1 MAESLPPTK
10 SPKPVQQLAA
20 EACKQVPENYIQS
33 KDADIQPSCPLLDLA
48 SIDLSLLSSSTP
60 SPAREKE
67 LTKLRSTLSSCGCF
81 QAINHGISDDFL
93 DKVGEIGKSFFAL
106 PIEEKQK
113 YGRAADDT
121 EGYGNDSVLS
131 EHQILDWTDRLYLTV
146 SPQEQIKYNLWPANP
161 ENFREVLE
169 EYIKKLTALNE
180 LLLKAIALSLNLE
193 ENSFVNQFGDRD
205 RASKVARF
213 NFYPPCPSPD
223 LVLGVKPHA
232 DGTVLTFL
240 LQDKDV
246 EGLQVLKD
254 GQWFKVP
261 IVPYAIVVNVGDQAE
276 IMTNGVL
283 KSPVHRVV
291 TNTERERNTLA
302 VFFCPDSNSEIGPV
316 EKLITEE
323 RPRLYRNIRNFVGLF
338 FQNYQQGKR
347 PLDVVRI

>member
-33 KDADIQPSCPLLDLA
+33 KDADIQASCPLLDLA

-106 PIEEKQK
+106 PMEEKQK
-113 YGRAADDT
+113 YGRSADDT

-146 SPQEQIKYNLWPANP
+146 SPEEQIKYNLWPANP
-161 ENFREVLE
+161 ENFREVLQ

-205 RASKVARF
+205 RASK
-213 NFYPPCPSPD
+213 
-223 LVLGVKPHA
+223 
-232 DGTVLTFL
+232 
-240 LQDKDV
+240 DKDV

-254 GQWFKVP
+254 GQWFRVP

-276 IMTNGVL
+276 IMSNGVF

-323 RPRLYRNIRNFVGLF
+323 RPRLYRNVRNFVGLF

>member
-1 MAESLPPTK
+1 MVKSLPPTK
-10 SPKPVQQLAA
+10 SVQQLAA
-20 EACKQVPENYIQS
+20 EACKQIPENYIHT
-33 KDADIQPSCPLLDLA
+33 KDAHIQVSCPLLDLA

-106 PIEEKQK
+106 PMEEKQK
-113 YGRAADDT
+113 YGRSVDDT

-131 EHQILDWTDRLYLTV
+131 EHQILDWNDRLYLTV
-146 SPQEQIKYNLWPANP
+146 SPEEQIKYNLWPANP
-161 ENFREVLE
+161 ENFREVVQ
-169 EYIKKLTALNE
+169 EYIKKLIALNE
-180 LLLKAIALSLNLE
+180 LLLKAMALSLNLE
-193 ENSFVNQFGDRD
+193 ENSFVNQFGDR
-205 RASKVARF
+205 ASGVARF

-223 LVLGVKPHA
+223 LVLGVKQHA
-232 DGTVLTFL
+232 DGGVFTFL

-246 EGLQVLKD
+246 EGLQVQKD
-254 GQWFKVP
+254 GQWFRVP

-302 VFFCPDSNSEIGPV
+302 VFFEPDSNSEIGPV

-323 RPRLYRNIRNFVGLF
+323 RPRLYRNIRNFGGLF
-338 FQNYQQGKR
+338 FHNYQQGKR

>member
-20 EACKQVPENYIQS
+20 EACKQIPENYIHT

-60 SPAREKE
+60 LPARERE

-106 PIEEKQK
+106 PMEEKQK
-113 YGRAADDT
+113 YGRTADDT

-131 EHQILDWTDRLYLTV
+131 EHQILDWNDRLYLTV
-146 SPQEQIKYNLWPANP
+146 SPEEQIKYNLWPGNP
-161 ENFREVLE
+161 ENFREVVQ
-169 EYIKKLTALNE
+169 EYIKKLIALNE
-180 LLLKAIALSLNLE
+180 LLLKAMALSLNLE
-193 ENSFVNQFGDRD
+193 ENSFVNQFGDR
-205 RASKVARF
+205 ASGVARF

-223 LVLGVKPHA
+223 LVLGVKQHA
-232 DGTVLTFL
+232 DGGVFTFL

-246 EGLQVLKD
+246 EGLQVQKD
-254 GQWFKVP
+254 GQWFRVP

-291 TNTERERNTLA
+291 TNTERKRNTLA
-302 VFFCPDSNSEIGPV
+302 VFFSPDSNSEIGPV

-323 RPRLYRNIRNFVGLF
+323 RPRLYRNIRNFGGLF